1 MSDVLLH
8 WDGVGEKMYEAG
20 VSKGVL
26 FVTTPA
32 GAYGNGVAWTGL
44 TAVNESP
51 SGAEENKHYAD
62 NIKYLSLVAAETFKC
77 TVGAYTYP
85 DEFAVCDGT
94 ASPTDGVFLGQQN
107 RKSFGLCYRTRLGN
121 DVAGNDYGYKL
132 HLIYGCKAAPSSRS
146 YQTINDSPEAIEFSW
161 EVNTTPETVT
171 GYKAVSNIVIDSTKV
186 DATKLNTLLDM
197 LYGTANTDPYLPDP
211 NTVISTLS

>member
-1 MSDVLLH
+1 MSKLVWDTTGLRTYETGVDHAVLY
-8 WDGVGEKMYEAG
+8 VRNA
-20 VSKGVL
+20 S
-26 FVTTPA
+26 
-32 GAYGNGVAWTGL
+32 GAYPTGVAWNGITSIEE
-44 TAVNESP
+44 APE
-51 SGAEENKHYAD
+51 GADVSDIYAD

-107 RKSFGLCYRTRLGN
+107 RSSFGLSYRTRLGN

-186 DATKLNTLLDM
+186 DASKLAPLEDA
-197 LYGTANTDPYLPDP
+197 LYGTEQSEAHLPTP
-211 NTVISTLS
+211 NEVVAMLS

>member
-1 MSDVLLH
+1 MSKLVWDTTGLRTYETGVDQAVLYTRAN
-8 WDGVGEKMYEAG
+8 DGTYP
-20 VSKGVL
+20 L
-26 FVTTPA
+26 
-32 GAYGNGVAWTGL
+32 GVAWNGITSIEE
-44 TAVNESP
+44 APE
-51 SGAEENKHYAD
+51 GADVSDIYAD

-77 TVGAYTYP
+77 TIGAYTYP

-107 RKSFGLCYRTRLGN
+107 RKSFGLSYRTRLGN

-197 LYGTANTDPYLPDP
+197 LYGTSNADPYLPDP
-211 NTVISTLS
+211 DTVIRTLS